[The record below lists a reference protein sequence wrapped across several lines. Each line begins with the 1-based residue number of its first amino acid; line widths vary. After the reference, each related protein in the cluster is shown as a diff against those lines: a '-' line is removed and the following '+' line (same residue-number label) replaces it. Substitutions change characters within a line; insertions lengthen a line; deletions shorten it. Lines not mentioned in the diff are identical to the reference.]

1 MSDQDEAEDH
11 LSEEEIDQQFREMA
25 DKFIDLANGQAERVN
40 RENVSLAL
48 LYAAARFNA
57 FVVASHAKDITAYDA
72 DRERAAEYFRGQY
85 RSMLDENM
93 RDYRE
98 AFETLPY
105 AHLIPDKSS

>member
-25 DKFIDLANGQAERVN
+25 DKFIDLANDQAERVN
-40 RENVSLAL
+40 
-48 LYAAARFNA
+48 
-57 FVVASHAKDITAYDA
+57 
-72 DRERAAEYFRGQY
+72 RERAAEYFRGQY
-85 RSMLDENM
+85 QSMLDEYM

-105 AHLIPDKSS
+105 AHLMPDKSS